1 MIAGKPPE
9 DKKAMLNCIHDG
21 LAAARVVIFQRI

>member
-9 DKKAMLNCIHDG
+9 DKKAMLNCIHDS
-21 LAAARVVIFQRI
+21 LAARVVIFQRI